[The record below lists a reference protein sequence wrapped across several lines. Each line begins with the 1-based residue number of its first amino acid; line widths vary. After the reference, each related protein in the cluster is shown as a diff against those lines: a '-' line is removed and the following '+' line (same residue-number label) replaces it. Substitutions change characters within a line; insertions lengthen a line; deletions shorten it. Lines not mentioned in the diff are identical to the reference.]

1 MGGVVSA
8 IGDVVGGVAD
18 VVGGA
23 VSGVVDVVG
32 SVTKSLGPVGTLAAA
47 YFGMPAFGAATGGF
61 SALGAPSIL
70 GGGLTGAGMITSGL
84 PAIGGSLL
92 STAGGLGVSSAFSG
106 ASSFIG
112 GLGGSPYSGIAE
124 SVGSFGK
131 GLSGSFLP
139 GESGGIPTGLGSL
152 DKYGKLIKS
161 GMDIY
166 NAMNYGQGQAP
177 TAAQQSADPYA
188 PYRQQASE
196 QLNQLMANPNMVK
209 GLPGYQFAQEQGAKN
224 IQRQAAA
231 TGQSIS
237 GGTLASLQKQSAA
250 TASDWFNNY
259 VSALTTQSGASQAPA
274 QGQAAYS
281 LAQDYQA
288 KAENAKQTALLQG
301 LMGMGGAIGGFFS

>member
-1 MGGVVSA
+1 MSFV
-8 IGDVVGGVAD
+8 GDIIGGVAD
-18 VVGGA
+18 VVSDVAGGVFDA
-23 VSGVVDVVG
+23 VS
-32 SVTKSLGPVGTLAAA
+32 SVTSALGPVGTLAAA
-47 YFGMPAFGAATGGF
+47 YFGVPAFAAPGGF
-61 SALGAPSIL
+61 SALSAPSIL
-70 GGGLTGAGMITSGL
+70 GGGLTGAGMVTSGL

-131 GLSGSFLP
+131 GVFGSFLP

-166 NAMNYGQGQAP
+166 NALNYGQGQSP
-177 TAAQQSADPYA
+177 TAAQQNADPYA
-188 PYRQQASE
+188 PYRQQAAD

-259 VSALTTQSGASQAPA
+259 VNALSTQAGANQSPA
-274 QGQAAYS
+274 AGQAAYS

-301 LMGMGGAIGGFFS
+301 LMGMGGAVGGFFS

>member
-1 MGGVVSA
+1 MASF
-8 IGDVVGGVAD
+8 IGDVVGGVVD
-18 VVGGA
+18 VVSDVAGGVFEA
-23 VSGVVDVVG
+23 VG
-32 SVTKSLGPVGTLAAA
+32 SVTKALGPVGTLAAA
-47 YFGMPAFGAATGGF
+47 YFGMPAFAAPGGF

-70 GGGLTGAGMITSGL
+70 GGGMTGAGMITSGL

-106 ASSFIG
+106 ASSFLG

-131 GLSGSFLP
+131 GVYGSFLP

-166 NAMNYGQGQAP
+166 NAMNYGQGQSP
-177 TAAQQSADPYA
+177 TAAQQNADPYA
-188 PYRQQASE
+188 PYRQQAAD

-259 VSALTTQSGASQAPA
+259 VNALTTQSGANQQPA
-274 QGQAAYS
+274 AGQAAYS
-281 LAQDYQA
+281 TAQDYQA

>member
-47 YFGMPAFGAATGGF
+47 YFGMPAFAAPSGL
-61 SALGAPSIL
+61 SALSAPSIL

-124 SVGSFGK
+124 SVGSFG
-131 GLSGSFLP
+131 
-139 GESGGIPTGLGSL
+139 
-152 DKYGKLIKS
+152 
-161 GMDIY
+161 
-166 NAMNYGQGQAP
+166 
-177 TAAQQSADPYA
+177 
-188 PYRQQASE
+188 
-196 QLNQLMANPNMVK
+196 
-209 GLPGYQFAQEQGAKN
+209 
-224 IQRQAAA
+224 
-231 TGQSIS
+231 
-237 GGTLASLQKQSAA
+237 
-250 TASDWFNNY
+250 
-259 VSALTTQSGASQAPA
+259 
-274 QGQAAYS
+274 
-281 LAQDYQA
+281 
-288 KAENAKQTALLQG
+288 
-301 LMGMGGAIGGFFS
+301 

>member
-1 MGGVVSA
+1 MGFVA
-8 IGDVVGGVAD
+8 DIVGGVAD
-18 VVGGA
+18 VVGDVVG
-23 VSGVVDVVG
+23 GVVDTVG
-32 SVTKSLGPVGTLAAA
+32 SVTKALGPVGTLAAA
-47 YFGMPAFGAATGGF
+47 YFGMPYVGAAMGGAGGF
-61 SALGAPSIL
+61 SALSAPSIL
-70 GGGLTGAGMITSGL
+70 GGGMTGAGMITSGL

-152 DKYGKLIKS
+152 DKYGRLIKS

-281 LAQDYQA
+281 TAQDYQA

>member
-1 MGGVVSA
+1 MSFV
-8 IGDVVGGVAD
+8 GDIIGGVAD
-18 VVGGA
+18 VVSDVAGGVFEA
-23 VSGVVDVVG
+23 VG
-32 SVTKSLGPVGTLAAA
+32 SVTKALGPVGTLAAA
-47 YFGMPAFGAATGGF
+47 YFGMPYLGAATGAGGF

-70 GGGLTGAGMITSGL
+70 GGGMTGAGMITSGL

-106 ASSFIG
+106 ASSFLG

-131 GLSGSFLP
+131 GVYGSFLP

-166 NAMNYGQGQAP
+166 NAMNYGQGQSP
-177 TAAQQSADPYA
+177 TAAQQNADPYA

-259 VSALTTQSGASQAPA
+259 VNALTTQSGANQQPA
-274 QGQAAYS
+274 AGQAAFS
-281 LAQDYQA
+281 VAQDYQA
-288 KAENAKQTALLQG
+288 KAEKAKQTALLQG
-301 LMGMGGAIGGFFS
+301 VMGLGGAVGGFFS

>member
-1 MGGVVSA
+1 MSFV
-8 IGDVVGGVAD
+8 GDIIGGVAD
-18 VVGGA
+18 VVSDVAGGVFEA
-23 VSGVVDVVG
+23 VG
-32 SVTKSLGPVGTLAAA
+32 SVTKALGPVGTLAAA
-47 YFGMPAFGAATGGF
+47 YFGMPYLGAATGAGGF

-70 GGGLTGAGMITSGL
+70 GGGMTGAGMITSGL

-106 ASSFIG
+106 ASSFLG

-131 GLSGSFLP
+131 GVYGSFLP

-166 NAMNYGQGQAP
+166 NALNYGQGQSP
-177 TAAQQSADPYA
+177 TAAQQNADPYA
-188 PYRQQASE
+188 PYRQQAAD

-259 VSALTTQSGASQAPA
+259 VNALSTQAGANQSPA
-274 QGQAAYS
+274 AGQAAYS

-301 LMGMGGAIGGFFS
+301 LMGMGGAVGGFFS

>member
-1 MGGVVSA
+1 MSFVGDI
-8 IGDVVGGVAD
+8 IG
-18 VVGGA
+18 
-23 VSGVVDVVG
+23 GVVDVVSDVTGGVFEAVG
-32 SVTKSLGPVGTLAAA
+32 SVTKALGPVGTLAAA
-47 YFGMPAFGAATGGF
+47 YFGMPYLGAATGAGGF

-70 GGGLTGAGMITSGL
+70 GGGMTGAGMITSGL

-106 ASSFIG
+106 ASSFLG

-131 GLSGSFLP
+131 GVYGSFLP

-166 NAMNYGQGQAP
+166 NAMNYGQGQSP
-177 TAAQQSADPYA
+177 TAAQQNADPYA

-259 VSALTTQSGASQAPA
+259 VNALTTQSGANQQPA
-274 QGQAAYS
+274 AGQAAYS
-281 LAQDYQA
+281 TAQDYQA